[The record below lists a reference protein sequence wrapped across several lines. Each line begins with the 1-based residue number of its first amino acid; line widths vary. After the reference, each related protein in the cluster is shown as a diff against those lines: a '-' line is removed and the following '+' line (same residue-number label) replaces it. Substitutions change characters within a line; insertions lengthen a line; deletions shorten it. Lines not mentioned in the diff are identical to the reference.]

1 MPQPLTAFP
10 VPNRLIIAS
19 RESRLALVQSEWI
32 AQCLRAFYPAMQV
45 EILGMTTRGDQILDR
60 PLAQVGGKGLFIKE
74 LEVAM
79 QERRADIAVH
89 SMKDMPSSL
98 PPGFSMIVV
107 GEREDPFD
115 AFVSNRYAT
124 LAELPQGAVVGT
136 SSLRRESQLR
146 LRYPHLTI
154 KSLRGNVETRLR
166 KLDQGDYDAIILAA
180 AGLKRLG
187 LAPRIRATLAP
198 EVSLPAI
205 GQGAL
210 ALEFPSDRGDIAAA
224 LQPFALAATTA
235 AVTAER
241 ALGAI
246 LLGSC
251 DVPLAAHASMQGALL
266 HLRGFIGMPD
276 GSRFVQTE
284 IHGAPQDAATLGRTL
299 GQRMIDDGAQEILER
314 LATLSVTSSQPLQG
328 LGVLLT
334 RPASQAQRTATQLR
348 GAGAA
353 VFEFPALE
361 IASIE
366 TAPALESALAELPT
380 AHWIIFVSANAVE
393 YGMPH
398 VKRRG
403 GAGRNTRF
411 AAIGNATRSALLEQG
426 LSRVI
431 TPLSGN
437 DSEAL
442 LAHPELQRVAGQ
454 HIIIFRGHSESGG
467 RKLLGEVLSS
477 RGALIHN
484 AECYHRSVPV
494 VDAQLRE
501 RILKAWENGAIGAV
515 HVMSVE
521 TLHNLLALTG
531 ERGRALLGATTI
543 VTPHERIAKVA
554 NELGL
559 VKTVVSGLNDAELI
573 ASLTA
578 LKTPR

>member
-1 MPQPLTAFP
+1 MSSPLAAFS
-10 VPNRLIIAS
+10 VPARLIIAS

-32 AQCLRAFYPAMQV
+32 AQRLRGLYPAMQV

-60 PLAQVGGKGLFIKE
+60 PLAQIGGKGLFIKE

-79 QERRADIAVH
+79 QEGRADIAVH

-98 PPGFSMIVV
+98 PPGFTMIVV

-115 AFVSNRYAT
+115 AFVSNRYAS
-124 LAELPQGAVVGT
+124 LVELPHGAVVGT

-166 KLDQGDYDAIILAA
+166 KLDEGEYDAIILAA

-187 LAPRIRATLAP
+187 LAQRIRATLAP

-210 ALEFPSDRGDIAAA
+210 ALEFPSDRGDIADA
-224 LQPFALAATTA
+224 LQPFALASTSA

-241 ALGAI
+241 ALGTI

-251 DVPLAAHASMQGALL
+251 DVPLAAHATMQGALL
-266 HLRGFIGMPD
+266 HLRGYIGMPD
-276 GSRFVQTE
+276 GSRFVQAE
-284 IHGAPQDAATLGRTL
+284 LHGAPRDAATLGRTL
-299 GQRMIDDGAQEILER
+299 GQRMIDDGAHDILNR
-314 LATLSVTSSQPLQG
+314 LAALSVTSPQPLQG

-334 RPASQAQRTATQLR
+334 RPVSQAQRTATLLR
-348 GAGAA
+348 GAGAE

-366 TAPALESALAELPT
+366 TAPALDSALAALPT

-398 VKRRG
+398 VKRG
-403 GAGRNTRF
+403 GVGPNTRL
-411 AAIGNATRSALLEQG
+411 AAIGNATRAALLEQG
-426 LSRVI
+426 LTDVI

-442 LAHPELQRVAGQ
+442 LAHPDLQRVAGQ

-467 RKLLGEVLSS
+467 RKLLGEVLTS

-484 AECYHRSVPV
+484 AECYHRSMPAM
-494 VDAQLRE
+494 DAQSLE
-501 RILKAWENGAIGAV
+501 RVLTQWERGAIGAV

-521 TLHNLLALTG
+521 TLHNLLTLTG
-531 ERGRALLGATTI
+531 ERGRAMLSSTTI
-543 VTPHERIAKVA
+543 ITPHERIAQVA
-554 NELGL
+554 HALGFA
-559 VKTVVSGLNDAELI
+559 KTVVSGLSDAQLI
-573 ASLTA
+573 TSLTA